1 MDKIYAKICPRKEIL
16 YLCPMIYLNDHT
28 ELLDIED
35 ALKQVSQQ
43 RREQALKFAHESGR
57 RLSLAVYMLL
67 MEGLQKEY
75 GITKPPVFE
84 YLDGGKPVI
93 AGHPEIHFNFSHSG
107 NVALCAIDN
116 QPIGVDIEMPRKI
129 TPSLISYTMN
139 EDERE
144 KIASATD
151 QITMF
156 LSFWTKKEA
165 VLKLT
170 GEGIRSDLKK
180 VLVHPENY
188 HFETKITPN
197 YIYSI
202 ARYQ

>member
-1 MDKIYAKICPRKEIL
+1 
-16 YLCPMIYLNDHT
+16 MIYLNDHS

-35 ALKQVSQQ
+35 ALAKVSSQ

-75 GITKPPVFE
+75 GITGPPVFE
-84 YLDGGKPVI
+84 YLEGGKPVI
-93 AGHPEIHFNFSHSG
+93 KGHPEIHFNFSHSG

-116 QPIGVDIEMPRKI
+116 QAIGVDIEMPRKI
-129 TPSLISYTMN
+129 TPSLIAYTMN
-139 EDERE
+139 EEERAIIE
-144 KIASATD
+144 SASD
-151 QITMF
+151 QMLTF
-156 LSFWTKKEA
+156 LSFWTKKES

-180 VLVHPENY
+180 VLENPEKY
-188 HFETKITPN
+188 HIETITTKK
-197 YIYSI
+197 YVYSI
-202 ARYQ
+202 AKFK